1 MIGIIT
7 LGFVAVVELV
17 VIGYILQIN
26 AVERHKLLDRI
37 QAPEAPRMAAMADA
51 FNQDAGR
58 EFPSADDV
66 IPQSDMPWDDDLKL
80 IYSDKEEEIV
90 F

>member
-1 MIGIIT
+1 VNIGVIT
-7 LGFVAVVELV
+7 LGIVAALELG
-17 VIGYILQIN
+17 VIAYILQIN

-37 QAPEAPRMAAMADA
+37 QAPEAPRMAAIADA

-66 IPQSDMPWDDDLKL
+66 IPPLPDVAWDDDLQL
-80 IYSDKEEEIV
+80 ISTEENL
-90 F
+90 

>member
-1 MIGIIT
+1 MIGVIV
-7 LGFVAVVELV
+7 LGVVAVVELA

-51 FNQDAGR
+51 FNDPGR

-66 IPQSDMPWDDDLKL
+66 IPQADMPWDDDLRL
-80 IYSDKEEEIV
+80 INSDTEEEIV